1 MQAVLRLACARVAGA
16 LEPRKGEFLERWV
29 AGESIAGIAASGGL
43 SRSHV
48 SRRWRPQVL
57 AAVDAEIANLC
68 RALRAGER
76 GVREALGAR
85 PTSSGAAG
93 AGIRARRGGRPVSA
107 PAASATGGDGAR
119 IS

>member
-1 MQAVLRLACARVAGA
+1 MLRLACARVAGA

-76 GVREALGAR
+76 GVRDALGAR
-85 PTSSGAAG
+85 PPPSGAAG
-93 AGIRARRGGRPVSA
+93 TEVRTRRSGRPVRTT
-107 PAASATGGDGAR
+107 AASATGDQDER
-119 IS
+119 IR